1 MHRAHL
7 ADCFALSSFYKCSGL
22 KNDPHINFHSSFR
35 QVFCFYFE
43 FNDLSYSRGGGG
55 VRTEVCGAVIGSL
68 NGLLPIRKL
77 AKLCYKSV

>member
-1 MHRAHL
+1 M

-35 QVFCFYFE
+35 QISNE
-43 FNDLSYSRGGGG
+43 FSVSISSLMISHTAGGGG
-55 VRTEVCGAVIGSL
+55 GARTEVCGAVIDSL